1 MAKDVNRVA
10 QWLKEVERASSW
22 PFRIH
27 PRLQSRPRHFPS
39 LRRREKIHKRKNSKN
54 YFRKLSKKKI
64 VENCRKIEIARKH
77 RKYKEMMKIKIID
90 TGGCPIMPK
99 GVKMDKHILHL
110 YYNKTNIDV
119 LN

>member
-1 MAKDVNRVA
+1 
-10 QWLKEVERASSW
+10 
-22 PFRIH
+22 
-27 PRLQSRPRHFPS
+27 
-39 LRRREKIHKRKNSKN
+39 
-54 YFRKLSKKKI
+54 
-64 VENCRKIEIARKH
+64 
-77 RKYKEMMKIKIID
+77 MMKIKIID